1 MANYSS
7 KKSKVSLVIPV
18 YNEEVNIPILYEKL
32 KTLFANDLKKN
43 YEIIF
48 VNDGSQDNSE
58 NVLKNIAKENKK
70 VKVINFSRNFGH
82 QAALTAGMH
91 KATGDCCISM
101 DCDLQHPPHLIIEM
115 IKRWEDG
122 FEIVYARRKKRKD
135 NFFKR
140 VTATLYYFL
149 LEKVGEIKIPRNV
162 GDFRL
167 IDRKVLDI
175 LNKCPERSR
184 YLRGLVS
191 WVGFK
196 STFIDFEMPNRQ
208 YGETGYSLKKM
219 LKLAFDGLTS
229 FSLIPLRISMLIG
242 FLAVVIALTMLI
254 AMLTL
259 TIFSLRNFPI
269 WVYLIVVL
277 FMFGGMNFICI
288 WLLGEYIG
296 RIYIEQRQR
305 PLYIIKEEIN
315 FNEPE

>member
-7 KKSKVSLVIPV
+7 KRSKVSLVVPV

-32 KTLFANDLKKN
+32 KTLFANDLKEN

-58 NVLKNIAKENKK
+58 NILKNIAKEDKK

-91 KATGDCCISM
+91 KATGDCCITM
-101 DCDLQHPPHLIIEM
+101 DCDLQDPPYLIKDMIE
-115 IKRWEDG
+115 KWEEG
-122 FEIVYARRKKRKD
+122 YKIVYARRKKRKEG
-135 NFFKR
+135 FFKKI
-140 VTATLYYFL
+140 TASLYYLL
-149 LEKVGEIKIPRNV
+149 LEKVGEVKIPRNV

-167 IDRKVLDI
+167 IDKEVLAI
-175 LNKCPERSR
+175 LNRCPERSR
-184 YLRGLVS
+184 YLRGLIS
-191 WVGFK
+191 WLGFNA
-196 STFIDFEMPNRQ
+196 TFIDFERPNRQ

-259 TIFSLRNFPI
+259 TIFSLRSFPI

-296 RIYIEQRQR
+296 RIYIEQRHR
-305 PLYIIKEEIN
+305 PLYIIKEEVN
-315 FNEPE
+315 FDKDE

>member
-1 MANYSS
+1 MADYSS
-7 KKSKVSLVIPV
+7 EMSKVSLVIPV
-18 YNEEVNIPILYEKL
+18 YNEEINIPILYEKL
-32 KTLFANDLKKN
+32 KTLFANDLKEN

-58 NVLKNIAKENKK
+58 NILKNIAKEDKK

-254 AMLTL
+254 TMLTL
-259 TIFSLRNFPI
+259 TIFSLRSFPI

-296 RIYIEQRQR
+296 RIYIEQRHR
-305 PLYIIKEEIN
+305 PLYIIKEEVN
-315 FNEPE
+315 FDKDE